1 MIKMNKNE
9 LEHEL
14 IYHQTMV
21 MAQEMLQK
29 GLVTREE
36 YCEIETHFRNKYL
49 PVSDGLVIENRLMIS
64 EDRGN
69 MALERGP

>member
-1 MIKMNKNE
+1 MIKMNRNE
-9 LEHEL
+9 LEREL
-14 IYHQTMV
+14 IYHQTMA
-21 MAQEMLQK
+21 MAQDMLQK
-29 GLVTREE
+29 GMVTREE

>member
-9 LEHEL
+9 LEREL

-21 MAQEMLQK
+21 IAQEMLQK